1 MKINNMSEYGRGKK
15 FIVFR
20 EHDGE
25 NWYYGAWDDFDKAL
39 NEAVEIGGQVVPVD
53 MVEG

>member
-1 MKINNMSEYGRGKK
+1 MKINNVSEYGRGKK

-25 NWYYGAWDDFDKAL
+25 NWYYSGWDDLDDAL
-39 NEAVEIGGQVVPVD
+39 RVCAEIGGQVAPVEL
-53 MVEG
+53 VEG